1 MLSHHATGLRLFCLR
16 ISGGLIRGRQPDIY
30 RCGDTEHI
38 DTLSS
43 ILYLSPEFYAAMQR
57 TGSFVDEALDEVGSG
72 LTQEELAEVKTDL
85 YIHLGKITEKWY
97 LKIKK
102 LKDDYDATFTEGN

>member
-1 MLSHHATGLRLFCLR
+1 MAQA
-16 ISGGLIRGRQPDIY
+16 ISLGRKVIDRKISQTKM
-30 RCGDTEHI
+30 GEHI

-43 ILYLSPEFYAAMQR
+43 ILYLSPEFYAAIQR
-57 TGSFVDEALDEVGSG
+57 TGSFVDETLNEVGSG
-72 LTQEELAEVKTDL
+72 LTQEELAEMKTDL
-85 YIHLGKITEKWY
+85 YTHLGKITEKWY